1 MCQGFG
7 FFAASREARSRLSWS
22 FSAFAGGGFA
32 ARGSLPLPLWWHP
45 RSGVCCACGLVF
57 LLFCFFAFLLFC
69 FFAFLLFCF
78 FAFFFFFFFFF
89 FLFCFFSFIFAIPVF
104 FFCCPCSGR

>member
-7 FFAASREARSRLSWS
+7 FFAALRGARSRLSWS

-32 ARGSLPLPLWWHP
+32 ARGFLPLPLWWHP

-57 LLFCFFAFLLFC
+57 LLFRWHPRYGVCSSRVAPVRGGTYFSLPPQRKVGEGLNNP
-69 FFAFLLFCF
+69 
-78 FAFFFFFFFFF
+78 
-89 FLFCFFSFIFAIPVF
+89 FFSLDF
-104 FFCCPCSGR
+104 